1 MRTVVRNVPR
11 MVVTKGELTRERIV
25 NAASALASRVGFDG
39 LTIGGLAD
47 ELKMSKSGLFA
58 HFGSKEELQLQVLE
72 SEVARF
78 EQEVFHP
85 AVKQPRGEARLRAV
99 FDHWLGWNSRSPW
112 PGGCLIVTASVEF
125 DDRPGPLRDAVI
137 DAQKRLL
144 DAVARAAKLAVDAGH
159 LAKGV
164 EPDQLAFEVYG
175 MILSHHFVSRVKGD
189 PRADERARAAF
200 DSLLARNRPR

>member
-1 MRTVVRNVPR
+1 MG
-11 MVVTKGELTRERIV
+11 KGELTRERIV
-25 NAASALASRVGFDG
+25 NAAAALASRVGFDG

-78 EQEVFHP
+78 EQTVFHP
-85 AVKQPRGEARLRAV
+85 AIAHPRGEPRLRAL
-99 FDHWLGWNSRSPW
+99 FGHWLQWNCESPW
-112 PGGCLIVTASVEF
+112 PGGCLIVSASVEF
-125 DDRPGPLRDAVI
+125 DDRPGPLKEAII

-159 LAKGV
+159 LAKGL
-164 EPDQLAFEVYG
+164 EPDQFAFEVYG
-175 MILSHHFVSRVKGD
+175 MVLSHHFISRVKGD
-189 PRADERARAAF
+189 PKADERARAAF
-200 DSLLARNRPR
+200 DALLLRHRPR